1 MSVVTAPEDL
11 GFDGERLARLDA
23 VLHRYVDE
31 GRLPFT
37 ILQIARHGEVAHR
50 DVYGFADVETRAPI
64 TDDAIVR
71 IYSMTKPV
79 VSVACMMLVEEGHF
93 HLDNALS
100 RYIPE
105 FADAHVWAGTQHDP
119 VPVERPVTVHDA
131 LTHLSGVTA
140 GFMPGPV
147 AERYRRAGLGDLL
160 RGPTG
165 TLADVCATIA
175 RLPLVAQPGTK
186 WEYGHSTDLVARVVE
201 VVSGME
207 LDEFCRTRIFEP
219 LRMHDTGFWCP
230 REQAHRLPA
239 LYARTLTERLRQID
253 GAGTQSRG
261 LARPTFLSGAGGL
274 YSTLA
279 DYSRFVEMLR
289 RGGELDGTRLLSP
302 RTVAFMTR
310 NHLPGGRSLGDD
322 AAFLESTPHGTGFGL
337 GFAVVLDP
345 GQTHQLGNPGEY
357 YWGGAA
363 STVFWVDP
371 VDDVTVV
378 FLTQL
383 LPSSTYPL
391 RPLLR
396 AGVYQ
401 ALIG

>member
-1 MSVVTAPEDL
+1 MVAAPEDL
-11 GFDGERLARLDA
+11 GFDARRLGRLDA
-23 VLHRYVDE
+23 MLHRYVDD
-31 GRLPFT
+31 GRLPFS
-37 ILQIARHGEVAHR
+37 IVQVARHGEVAHT
-50 DVYGFADVETRAPI
+50 DVYGFADIAARTPI
-64 TDDAIVR
+64 AEDAIVR

-79 VSVACMMLVEEGHF
+79 VSVACMMLFEEGHF

-100 RYIPE
+100 RFIPE
-105 FADAHVWAGTQHDP
+105 FADASVWAGEGADP
-119 VPVERPVTVHDA
+119 VPLARPVTVHDA

-147 AERYRRAGLGDLL
+147 AKRYREAGLGDLT
-160 RGPTG
+160 RRPAG
-165 TLADVCATIA
+165 TLADVCATVA

-207 LDEFCRTRIFEP
+207 IDAFCRTRIFEP
-219 LRMHDTGFWCP
+219 LGMRDTEFWCP
-230 REQAHRLPA
+230 PEKADRLPA
-239 LYARTLTERLRQID
+239 LYAKTLADRMREID
-253 GAGTQSRG
+253 AAGTASRS
-261 LARPTFLSGAGGL
+261 LERPAFLSGAGGL
-274 YSTLA
+274 FSTLA
-279 DYSRFVEMLR
+279 DYARFVEMLR
-289 RGGELDGTRLLSP
+289 RGGELDGVRLLSP
-302 RTVAFMTR
+302 RTVRFMAR

-345 GQTHQLGNPGEY
+345 GRSHQLANPGEH

-363 STVFWVDP
+363 STVFWIDP
-371 VDDVTVV
+371 VDDVTVI

-383 LPSSTYPL
+383 MPSSSYPL
-391 RPLLR
+391 RAQLR

-401 ALIG
+401 ALVE